1 MFAYEVSKILIKMT
15 RISAGDNA
23 YWHNLSE
30 FVKYCMQE
38 DAAQVTLRNK
48 WVTLNIFI
56 IIKKGRKNKRRI
68 LFMNLGEKGT
78 NVRKLRGRI

>member
-1 MFAYEVSKILIKMT
+1 MT

-38 DAAQVTLRNK
+38 DAGQVTLRNK

-56 IIKKGRKNKRRI
+56 IITKRRKNKRQS
-68 LFMNLGEKGT
+68 LHEF
-78 NVRKLRGRI
+78 RGKKDKYKETKRENYNNAKSNN

>member
-1 MFAYEVSKILIKMT
+1 MT
-15 RISAGDNA
+15 RISADDNA

-38 DAAQVTLRNK
+38 DAGRVTLRNK

-56 IIKKGRKNKRRI
+56 IITKHRKNKRQS
-68 LFMNLGEKGT
+68 LHEF
-78 NVRKLRGRI
+78 RGKIDKYKETKRENYNNANSNN

>member
-1 MFAYEVSKILIKMT
+1 MT

-38 DAAQVTLRNK
+38 DAGQVTLRNK

-56 IIKKGRKNKRRI
+56 IITKCRKNKRQS
-68 LFMNLGEKGT
+68 LHEF
-78 NVRKLRGRI
+78 RGKKDKYKETKRENYNNAKSNN